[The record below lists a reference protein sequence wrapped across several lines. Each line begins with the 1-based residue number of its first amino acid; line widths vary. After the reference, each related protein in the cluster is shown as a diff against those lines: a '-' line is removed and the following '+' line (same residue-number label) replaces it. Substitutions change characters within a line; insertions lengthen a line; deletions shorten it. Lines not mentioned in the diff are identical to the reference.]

1 MTDRDIIITKLQ
13 TLKPNEDME
22 SITDLI
28 DGAYLDSIELMTFI
42 SDLMDTFDVDID
54 IEWITA
60 EHFNSVDAIAELI
73 KKIKTG
79 EMERSI

>member
-1 MTDRDIIITKLQ
+1 MTDREIIISKLK
-13 TLKPNEDME
+13 TIKPNEDIE

-60 EHFNSVDAIAELI
+60 EHFNSADAIAGLI
-73 KKIKTG
+73 RKIKTG
-79 EMERSI
+79 EMERSV